1 MPAQKRDP
9 KARELIEAAARITDA
24 LAFARGPRGE
34 VLFLTDDQRV
44 AFAFHLA
51 RAGTDVHPENAIIK
65 RRAIPDR
72 PGQLAGVID
81 WVPVDA
87 PDDPDA
93 PEPISAVGPV
103 PPPPK
108 LPDLDALTPWHTPT
122 RIEGDFT

>member
-1 MPAQKRDP
+1 MTDP
-9 KARELIEAAARITDA
+9 VARRLLDAAARLTDA

-51 RAGTDVHPENAIIK
+51 RAGADVYPDKAIIK
-65 RRAIPDR
+65 RRGIPDR
-72 PGQLAGVID
+72 PGQLAGVVD

-93 PEPISAVGPV
+93 PEPISAVGPI
-103 PPPPK
+103 PPPPE
-108 LPDLDALTPWHTPT
+108 LPDLDELAPWHTQT
-122 RIEGDFT
+122 KIKGDCS